1 MNEVLNTIGNLH
13 SAHGNFSSR
22 PVSDDMIETILNAC
36 VKTANAS
43 NRQSY
48 SIIVLRGEERVTSVL
63 RCGHKSPAALLF
75 CVDFNR
81 IYDIGEHL
89 GYSNNDD
96 HLLSFL
102 TAHTDASIAAQ
113 TAVIAAA
120 SLGLSS
126 LYTNSVINPDRKNM
140 SELYADLGLP
150 QEHFFPV
157 IGLLLGYEDKA
168 PEYKTGKLCGP
179 GIVHYDTYKRLTNE
193 QKEEIVRTVNDPHNH
208 FFFAYENNDYLDF
221 YYTKWAP
228 AQPAEVTDKRDA
240 FLYEKLRSFIHK

>member
-1 MNEVLNTIGNLH
+1 MNEVLRTIEKLH
-13 SAHGNFSSR
+13 STHGNFTSR
-22 PVSDDMIETILNAC
+22 PVSDEAIETILNAC
-36 VKTANAS
+36 LRTANAS

-48 SIIVLRGEERVTSVL
+48 SIIVIRGDERVKSVL
-63 RCGHKSPAALLF
+63 GCGLKSPAALLF

-81 IYDIGEHL
+81 IYDIGEYL

-96 HLLSFL
+96 HLLSCL

-126 LYTNSVINPDRKNM
+126 LYTNSVINPDRKSL
-140 SELYADLGLP
+140 SELYEQLDLP
-150 QEHFFPV
+150 EEHLFPV

-168 PEYKTGKLCGP
+168 PEYKTMRLSCP
-179 GIVHYDTYKRLTNE
+179 GVVHHDSYKRLTNE
-193 QKEEIVRTVNDPHNH
+193 QKEAIIQKANDPSYFRFGYKGDN
-208 FFFAYENNDYLDF
+208 YLEF

-228 AQPAEVTDKRDA
+228 AQTAEVTDRRDS
-240 FLYEKLRSFIHK
+240 FLYEKLKSFIHR